1 MLNASNKLNFINRF
15 VMPPIYSL
23 LITIYLSFKQNW
35 YNDGLIKLTVY
46 ENFTIFSMIFIGF
59 YLIFIIVIMP
69 VDSILLKIN
78 RNKLS
83 YFVQFNGIGVIIA
96 LILYVQFRDV
106 QHSIFT
112 LMIFVLASIISIKT
126 SRIDHSI

>member
-1 MLNASNKLNFINRF
+1 MLNTSNKLNFINRF

-23 LITIYLSFKQNW
+23 LITIYLYKQNW
-35 YNDGLIKLTVY
+35 YNDGLIKLTVH
-46 ENFTIFSMIFIGF
+46 ENFTIFSMFFIGF
-59 YLIFIIVIMP
+59 YLISIIVIMP

-126 SRIDHSI
+126 SRIGHSI